1 MAEKY
6 IQLEK
11 DNILRLGIK
20 DSDGIDTGSVL
31 EFDLTDIELPLKY
44 QELVFKDKKNREE
57 LQNQLVIIEKKQ
69 DVKGK
74 GLVTK
79 NQEAEIRA
87 IMDFF
92 KKEKEVYDLFLG
104 EGGMDKLLNGRKLS
118 WNTLKEI
125 DSIIESQIFPYIE
138 KNMDEIKQ
146 KVKNTYG
153 VEVDTKVLTLDE

>member
-1 MAEKY
+1 MEKF

-20 DSDGIDTGSVL
+20 DSDGTDTGNIL

-44 QELVFKDKKNREE
+44 QELIFKDKKNREE

-92 KKEKEVYDLFLG
+92 KKEKSVYDLFLG
-104 EGGMDKLLNGRKLS
+104 EGGTEKLLNGRKLS
-118 WNTLKEI
+118 WSTLKEI
-125 DSIIESQIFPYIE
+125 DSIIENQIFPYIK
-138 KNMDEIKQ
+138 KNMSEMKE
-146 KVKNTYG
+146 KVKETYG
-153 VEVDTKVLTLDE
+153 EEVDTKVLTLDE